1 MTENSLPEPLTT
13 MPNPIAKSVEMASKK
28 SNPLAN
34 YFRQPKLYIKLPS
47 KGEFYPA
54 GSLDKSEI
62 DEYAVYAMTAKDELM
77 FKTPD
82 ALMNG
87 SATVEVI
94 KSCVPSITNP
104 WQMPSIDMDA
114 ILIAIRIATYGEE
127 MDITT
132 DCPECGAFNDYGIDL
147 SHYLARTTA
156 FEYQSEITVG
166 PLTVHLR
173 PYSYKEITK
182 TAVRTLEQQKIIN
195 IVTSEN
201 LTEEEKVEKFG
212 QSFIKLTELTVDVI
226 TGCIS
231 RIDTPEG
238 SVDDPVV
245 IKEFIANTSAD
256 IFNTISDH
264 VIKLK
269 DDIALKTSQVACA
282 ECQHKFEIEITLD
295 QTNFFA
301 KGS

>member
-1 MTENSLPEPLTT
+1 MSENSVPQPLTA
-13 MPNPIAKSVEMASKK
+13 MPNPITKSVETATKK
-28 SNPLAN
+28 ANPLAN

-54 GSLDKSEI
+54 GSLDISEI
-62 DEYAVYAMTAKDELM
+62 GEYAVYAMTAKDELM

-87 SATVEVI
+87 SATIEVI
-94 KSCVPSITNP
+94 KSCVPSILNP

-114 ILIAIRIATYGEE
+114 VLIAIRIATYGDE
-127 MDITT
+127 MDIST
-132 DCPECGAFNDYGIDL
+132 DCPQCGSFNDYGIDL
-147 SHYLARTTA
+147 THYLDHAMT
-156 FEYQSEITVG
+156 FQYQSELTVG
-166 PLTVHLR
+166 PLIVHLR

-195 IVTSEN
+195 IVTSED
-201 LTEEEKVEKFG
+201 LSEEDKVEKFG

-238 SVDDPVV
+238 SVDDPII

-269 DDIALKTSQVACA
+269 DDIALKTSEVACA
-282 ECQHKFEIEITLD
+282 ECEHKFKIELTLD